1 MGRKQT
7 KSGKIRLTEVAKLAG
22 VSPIT
27 ASRFFRNP
35 EALSLSKRERVDSA
49 VKELGYV
56 PNLAARAL
64 ASHRTEVIGVV
75 IPSLTNNV
83 FADVLRGVYDSSE
96 GSRYSIQ
103 LANTRYSI
111 LQEEK
116 LLRLF
121 RAQKPAGLIVTGINQ
136 TAESRAI
143 LESMNCPVTQIME
156 IGDSPVDMMVGF
168 SHYDAAFAAISHIL
182 EQGYRRIGFLG
193 ARMDPRVQ
201 RRFEGYRDAMK
212 AASLFDP
219 NLVVTTSVPTT
230 VTLGGTL
237 FADLLAQDARHRRG
251 LLRQRRPRARRPVRM
266 PAPADVGSPRS
277 GHCRLQRSGIHG
289 FCGPLAHQRAHQSL
303 RNGPARRHDGDRRD
317 RGPPPAGAGS
327 QPWFSV
333 DGPRELDA
341 AKHLIAVC
349 GMDRAWTE
357 NGSAIF
363 WAELGSDCSDGRRQ
377 ARCSG

>member
-1 MGRKQT
+1 MGRKST

-35 EALSLSKRERVDSA
+35 EALSLAKRERVDSA

-83 FADVLRGVYDSSE
+83 FADVLRGIYDSLE

-111 LQEEK
+111 LQEER
-116 LLRLF
+116 LLQLF

-136 TAESRAI
+136 TAASRAI

-156 IGDSPVDMMVGF
+156 IGEAPVDMMVGF
-168 SHYDAAFAAISHIL
+168 SHYDASSAAISHIL
-182 EQGYRRIGFLG
+182 AQGRRRIGFLG

-201 RRFEGYRDAMK
+201 RRFEGYRDAMT

-219 NLVVTTSVPTT
+219 NLIITTSVPTT
-230 VTLGGTL
+230 VTLGSTL
-237 FADLLAQDARHRRG
+237 FADLVARAPDIDAVFCVNDDLALG
-251 LLRQRRPRARRPVRM
+251 VLFECQRRRISVPRDIAIVGFNDLEFMASAVPSLTSVRTNRYEMGRHAVTMVIDAIEGRRPEIPVLDLGFQLMVRESSTM
-266 PAPADVGSPRS
+266 QD
-277 GHCRLQRSGIHG
+277 
-289 FCGPLAHQRAHQSL
+289 
-303 RNGPARRHDGDRRD
+303 
-317 RGPPPAGAGS
+317 
-327 QPWFSV
+327 
-333 DGPRELDA
+333 
-341 AKHLIAVC
+341 
-349 GMDRAWTE
+349 T
-357 NGSAIF
+357 
-363 WAELGSDCSDGRRQ
+363 
-377 ARCSG
+377 

>member
-1 MGRKQT
+1 MGRKST

-35 EALSLSKRERVDSA
+35 EALSVAKRERVDSA

-83 FADVLRGVYDSSE
+83 FADVLRGIYDSLE

-136 TAESRAI
+136 TADSRAI

-156 IGDSPVDMMVGF
+156 IGEAPVDMMVGF
-168 SHYDAAFAAISHIL
+168 SHYDASSAAISHIL
-182 EQGYRRIGFLG
+182 AQGRRRIGFLG

-219 NLVVTTSVPTT
+219 NLIVTTSVPTT
-230 VTLGGTL
+230 VTLGSTL
-237 FADLLAQDARHRRG
+237 FADLVARAPDIDAVFCVNDDLALG
-251 LLRQRRPRARRPVRM
+251 VLFECQRRRISVPRDLAIVGFNDLEFMASAVPSLTSVRTNRYEMGRHAVTMVIDAIEGRRPEVPVLDLGFQLMVRESSTVQ
-266 PAPADVGSPRS
+266 D
-277 GHCRLQRSGIHG
+277 
-289 FCGPLAHQRAHQSL
+289 
-303 RNGPARRHDGDRRD
+303 
-317 RGPPPAGAGS
+317 
-327 QPWFSV
+327 
-333 DGPRELDA
+333 
-341 AKHLIAVC
+341 
-349 GMDRAWTE
+349 T
-357 NGSAIF
+357 
-363 WAELGSDCSDGRRQ
+363 
-377 ARCSG
+377 